1 MLLFSCRPAIHK
13 FDTFKEFSQS
23 FNISEDDLI
32 LTSDFLYNNILKQL
46 NLKGNFIIS
55 DKYGLGEPTD
65 EMVKSIFA
73 EAEKLNYRRVIAVG
87 GGSVIDIAKLLT
99 YKGLNKDID
108 LYELFTKKIPFN
120 KDKELVIIPTT
131 CGTGSEVTNISIVG
145 FIEKNTKL
153 GLAIDE
159 LYADDAVL
167 IIELLKTLPFSVF
180 MTSSIDALIHAIESY
195 LAPKSNPYTEL
206 YSLKAIELILEGYLK
221 IHKNGKEYRND
232 IMDTFAIASNYAGIA
247 FGNTG
252 VGAVHALSYPLSG
265 KYHVSHGEANYQFLT
280 EVLKTYYKMNGIGKI
295 KELNSFIA
303 SILNVKDD
311 ANTIYLKMDEILGSF
326 LPKKKLREYGIEHSE
341 VNDFAVLAFETQQRL
356 LNNNYVP
363 FDKDIIASIYENL
376 F

>member
-1 MLLFSCRPAIHK
+1 MLLFNCRPTIHK
-13 FDTFKEFSQS
+13 FDTFKEFSQD

-32 LTSDFLYNNILKQL
+32 LTSNFLYNTVLNQL
-46 NLKGNFIIS
+46 NLKCNFIFR
-55 DKYGLGEPTD
+55 DKHGSGEPTD
-65 EMVKSIFA
+65 KMIKSIFE
-73 EAEKLNYRRVIAVG
+73 EAEKLNYKRVIAVG
-87 GGSVIDIAKLLT
+87 GGSIVDIAKLLT
-99 YKGLNKDID
+99 HKNLNKNID

-120 KDKELVIIPTT
+120 KNKELVIIPTT

-145 FIEKNTKL
+145 FIEKKTKL

-167 IIELLKTLPFSVF
+167 IIELLKTLPFNAF

-206 YSLKAIELILEGYLK
+206 YSLKAIKLILEGYLK

-232 IMDTFAIASNYAGIA
+232 IIDTFAIASNYAGIA
-247 FGNTG
+247 FDNTG
-252 VGAVHALSYPLSG
+252 VGAVHAISYPLSG

-280 EVLKTYYKMNGIGKI
+280 EVLKTYYKMNGTGKI
-295 KELNSFIA
+295 KELNTFIS
-303 SILNVKDD
+303 SILNIEDNSDV
-311 ANTIYLKMDEILGSF
+311 IYLKIDEILGSF
-326 LPKKKLREYGIEHSE
+326 LPKKKLREYDMQQFE
-341 VNDFAVLAFETQQRL
+341 VNDFATLAVETQQRL

-363 FDKDIIASIYENL
+363 FDKAVIASIYENL